1 MKYNKYSL
9 PNGQQINV
17 KPSFRGFT
25 FIVDEHS
32 LHGSFPPGWS
42 ISLYTENSGR
52 GKPSIDEDG
61 QFLIDSVSSFTRPTL
76 LGDVLHL
83 SSMSTPSI
91 NDAKPESAVTRQ
103 VAMILF
109 ATFLWYF
116 QEPAPDQHEPTSNG
130 NELPGFATDTGGEW
144 ILRVKGDGL
153 LSGKHR
159 MQKLERMGLIATA
172 DPSVGSQE
180 CPETFFEMFISQ
192 RAFWQLDP
200 GIYLFTLDPPHFPVS
215 DNEAWS
221 SLPSLD
227 AFGRG
232 FPFGAGPNTSGT
244 FIPSYY
250 PPIPLQYKFTDSIR
264 HPIRPRAPRQGEVFY
279 TRFIPSGGQ
288 NMTFRIPLIPKGSS
302 MRLYSTTTQ
311 PSEWSGPNLCLDPE
325 LMNDLKLLHRWMNQ
339 SPTHTSFI
347 QSGSLEVQRE
357 NLKTCM
363 SSKSSFPVLAYWG
376 STPVGFLEI
385 FWVLEDR
392 HGRLRG
398 KVEDWDRGFRFFIGN
413 DGFNSLDDLALFL
426 SSVVHYC
433 WLCDQRT
440 SSVLVEVRAEN
451 ERFVSSLRDIGFFRE
466 SEVYISQERALIM
479 KIKRSFWVA
488 PST

>member
-1 MKYNKYSL
+1 M
-9 PNGQQINV
+9 
-17 KPSFRGFT
+17 
-25 FIVDEHS
+25 VDEHS
-32 LHGSFPPGWS
+32 LRGSFPPGWS
-42 ISLYTENSGR
+42 ISLYTENPGK
-52 GKPSIDEDG
+52 GKPFIDGDD
-61 QFLIDSVSSFTRPTL
+61 QSLIDSVSFTRPTL
-76 LGDVLHL
+76 RSDVLHL

-116 QEPAPDQHEPTSNG
+116 QEPAPDWHFPTSNRSD
-130 NELPGFATDTGGEW
+130 LPGFVTDTGAEW
-144 ILRVKGDGL
+144 SLRVKGDGI

-159 MQKLERMGLIATA
+159 MQRLERMGLIATA

-180 CPETFFEMFISQ
+180 SPETFFEMFISQ

-200 GIYLFTLDPPHFPVS
+200 GIYLFTLDPPRFPVG
-215 DNEAWS
+215 DKEAWD

-232 FPFGAGPNTSGT
+232 FPFGAGPNTSGS

-264 HPIRPRAPRQGEVFY
+264 HPVRPRAPRQGEVIY
-279 TRFIPSGGQ
+279 TRFIPSSGQ
-288 NMTFRIPLIPKGSS
+288 IMTFRIPLVPMESS
-302 MRLYSTTTQ
+302 IRSHSATTQ
-311 PSEWSGPNLCLDPE
+311 PPNWSGPNLCLDPE
-325 LMNDLKLLHRWMNQ
+325 LMNDLKLLQRWMNQ
-339 SPTHTSFI
+339 SPNHTSLI
-347 QSGSLEVQRE
+347 QSSSFDVQRE
-357 NLKTCM
+357 NLKSCM
-363 SSKSSFPVLAYWG
+363 SSKSSFPALAYWG

-398 KVEDWDRGFRFFIGN
+398 KVEDWDRGFRFFIG
-413 DGFNSLDDLALFL
+413 DDDFNGSDNLALFL

-440 SSVLVEVRAEN
+440 YSVLVEVRADNKRYDTLQMNQFSIRQVQNSVKPILNYSTGSSHSYETS
-451 ERFVSSLRDIGFFRE
+451 VSLGKAKCIFRIRML
-466 SEVYISQERALIM
+466 SS
-479 KIKRSFWVA
+479 
-488 PST
+488 